1 MRSRASISELLG
13 RRWAPFAGLAL
24 GSLAF
29 VALTIALIPDQLGA
43 PAVGSENGA
52 EAARTE
58 AARTEAAL
66 PTAAALSTA
75 ATLPTAAAPV
85 LDAREEMDSSEPTL
99 PSARHLR
106 RRSKPSTNPP
116 KDPVLLPPFV
126 PDAPSESSA
135 PPAQ

>member
-29 VALTIALIPDQLGA
+29 VALTIALIPDHLGA
-43 PAVGSENGA
+43 LAVPSENGA
-52 EAARTE
+52 ATTAI
-58 AARTEAAL
+58 EAAL
-66 PTAAALSTA
+66 PTPTAWSTA
-75 ATLPTAAAPV
+75 VTAATAAAPV
-85 LDAREEMDSSEPTL
+85 ADARAEMDSSEPAM

-116 KDPVLLPPFV
+116 KDPVLLPPFM
-126 PDAPSESSA
+126 PDAPS
-135 PPAQ
+135 PALLPEP